1 MAERNV
7 YVVTGGAGGIGLACA
22 KQFKGGIVMISDVA
36 PAALEKGKAA
46 LEAEGIEAVAKVCD
60 ISDRA
65 QVAEMAKEAAALGKV
80 KGVVHSAA
88 VSGDC
93 GKMDLVLRVDL
104 LGTYY
109 ILEEFLNVMGKD
121 SSMVLIASM
130 MADTIPPHPERDAL
144 LLDPGQEGIVEKL
157 SAFCDNNA
165 NLAYD
170 ITKRGVRL
178 LASAYASAYG
188 KKGARINSV
197 SPGVIMTEMAKLAAE
212 EHPETMRFMES
223 VSPLGR
229 NGEPEEIADVVAYL
243 CSDKA
248 SLITGI
254 DIKADGGTMNAVIE
268 YKRKAAQSQG

>member
-1 MAERNV
+1 MAEKNV

-22 KQFKGGIVMISDVA
+22 KQFKDGIVMISDVA

-46 LEAEGIEAVAKVCD
+46 LEAEGIEAVTKVCD
-60 ISDRA
+60 ISDRS
-65 QVAEMAKEAAALGKV
+65 QVEEMAKALGNV

-93 GKMDLVLRVDL
+93 GKLDLVLRVDL

-144 LLDPGQEGIVEKL
+144 LLNPDQEEIVEKL
-157 SAFCDNNA
+157 GAFCDSNP

-243 CSDKA
+243 CSDK
-248 SLITGI
+248 SSFITGI

-268 YKRKAAQSQG
+268 YKKKAAQAQG